1 MSGHKKDIALEA
13 LRGMAALSVVLGH
26 SWITFYAPN
35 GPMIP
40 YLLHILVNGTGA
52 VCFFFVLSGYVLTK
66 RFVETENYRSLANS
80 ILKRWFRLLGP
91 VTAAFLLSAA
101 LFKFSLYHYVEVADY
116 FNSPWLRMFGYAIPD
131 NIGFQPSFHD
141 AFIQGAFYVFFF
153 PGHQYYD
160 SPVGTIYF
168 ESMGSF
174 LIFGLAF
181 FAVLFRKVHFWLAIV
196 FLIAAGILAA
206 GYNPY
211 YAAFVAGLGMT
222 MVLDRRD
229 WTAPLAVTSI
239 GILIALYLLSFET
252 LDGPYAWLHFLG
264 NGPDRNLYVW
274 IAASVLLI
282 VSVERNAPVRRLLS
296 SRAGAFLGRL
306 SFPIYLVHF
315 LVMCS
320 LGCWTWL
327 ALLHSHGRLAAMLA
341 IPVTVIGSVIVALPL
356 ISFDRWWTASVN
368 RVAAS
373 IIPTKKA
380 VQNIRVSD

>member
-1 MSGHKKDIALEA
+1 MSAHKKDIALEA

-26 SWITFYAPN
+26 SWVTFNAPG
-35 GPMIP
+35 GPSIP
-40 YLLHILVNGTGA
+40 QLLHILVNGSAA
-52 VCFFFVLSGYVLTK
+52 VVFFFVLSGYVLTK

-91 VTAAFLLSAA
+91 VTMAFLLSAA
-101 LFKFSLYHYVEVADY
+101 LFKLSLYRYAEVADY
-116 FNSPWLRMFGYAIPD
+116 LNSPWLRMFGYAIPD
-131 NIGFQPSFHD
+131 SMAFQPSFHD
-141 AFIQGAFYVFFF
+141 AFVQGAFYVFFY

-181 FAVLFRKVHFWLAIV
+181 FAVLFRKAHFWLAIV
-196 FLIAAGILAA
+196 FLVAAGILAN

-211 YAAFVAGLGMT
+211 YVAFVAGLGMT
-222 MVLDRRD
+222 MVLDRKD
-229 WTAPLAVTSI
+229 WPAPLAVTST
-239 GILIALYLLSFET
+239 GILIALYFLSFET
-252 LDGPYAWLHFLG
+252 LDGPYDWLHILG
-264 NGPDRNLYVW
+264 DSQNRNTYVW

-296 SRAGAFLGRL
+296 SRLGAFVGRL

-315 LVMCS
+315 LVLCS

-327 ALLHSHGRLAAMLA
+327 ALLHSYGRVAAMLA
-341 IPVTVIGSVIVALPL
+341 IPVTLVGSVIVALPL

-368 RVAAS
+368 RIAAQ
-373 IIPTKKA
+373 IIAPKKGIVVEQRA
-380 VQNIRVSD
+380 